1 MGCLSDIVAVD
12 SIKKGRIF
20 INTNEGKQS
29 RQKGWHIHSMEINVA
44 LILFFLVSSYL
55 FIQPSF

>member
-44 LILFFLVSSYL
+44 LILFFLVSSCL
-55 FIQPSF
+55 FI